1 MIRLNAVRSAFV
13 PTRKRRP
20 FASSISISLR
30 DTAGPAGS
38 ASAKEPARDIGL
50 SGAAK
55 AMGTKA
61 QGFGPAAPSSFF
73 QRNSR
78 LGFIP

>member
-1 MIRLNAVRSAFV
+1 MDMA
-13 PTRKRRP
+13 
-20 FASSISISLR
+20 
-30 DTAGPAGS
+30 
-38 ASAKEPARDIGL
+38 L

-61 QGFGPAAPSSFF
+61 AGFMPDAPRSFF